1 VRKVVG
7 MGSFRDSQL
16 VALETTE
23 KVLASLAM
31 LKERDQ
37 AIDALM
43 AVIGRDRERIL
54 NSMFYGET
62 FPG

>member
-1 VRKVVG
+1 

>member
-1 VRKVVG
+1 

-23 KVLASLAM
+23 KVLASLALM
-31 LKERDQ
+31 EERDRS
-37 AIDALM
+37 IDALM

-54 NSMFYGET
+54 NSMFYGES
-62 FPG
+62 FSG